1 MIVGDLKSLFLN
13 KQIIVMPSMM
23 STEKVLINDA
33 LRIYKQFRPKEIIEI
48 DNTAVLVSG
57 DYLLYEEQFRL
68 IIRAI
73 LLYKL
78 NMQEGTSNY
87 HTINRTI
94 HRLKGRAN
102 KYGLDKDMLVKLVA
116 CESGL
121 NPLALNPKDPITRSV
136 GILQFKDKTW
146 ASYGYGDIWDWKA
159 QLAVGIKMMANKE
172 WYHWQNCYNKIYERN
187 L

>member
-87 HTINRTI
+87 HTINRII

-102 KYGLDKDMLVKLVA
+102 KYGLDIS
-116 CESGL
+116 EGSEGE
-121 NPLALNPKDPITRSV
+121 T
-136 GILQFKDKTW
+136 
-146 ASYGYGDIWDWKA
+146 
-159 QLAVGIKMMANKE
+159 
-172 WYHWQNCYNKIYERN
+172 
-187 L
+187 